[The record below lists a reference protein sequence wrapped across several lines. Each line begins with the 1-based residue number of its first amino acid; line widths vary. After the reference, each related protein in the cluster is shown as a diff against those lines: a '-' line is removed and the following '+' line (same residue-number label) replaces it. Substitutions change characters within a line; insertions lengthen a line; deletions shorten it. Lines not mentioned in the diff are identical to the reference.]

1 MKMIEVKTMGAEV
14 LKTYGFS
21 VVIELDV
28 AIEDIQGGRIYYCRI
43 PKVVDIR
50 DELKL
55 RYPELFGVRGNP
67 ELTKKWEG

>member
-1 MKMIEVKTMGAEV
+1 MIEVKTMGAEV

-55 RYPELFGVRGNP
+55 RYPKLFEVRGSP

>member
-1 MKMIEVKTMGAEV
+1 MKMIEVRVMDVEIV
-14 LKTYGFS
+14 KTYGFS

-50 DELKL
+50 DDLKL
-55 RYPELFGVRGNP
+55 RYPELFGVRGSP